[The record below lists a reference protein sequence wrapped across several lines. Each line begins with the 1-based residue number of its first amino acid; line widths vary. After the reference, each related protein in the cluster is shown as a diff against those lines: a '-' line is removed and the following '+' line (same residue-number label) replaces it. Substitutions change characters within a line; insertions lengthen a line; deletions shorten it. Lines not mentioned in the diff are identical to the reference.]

1 MGNLGGALR
10 DPLPQAHDS
19 QHNNCETHLRCVGV
33 HLALLLGR
41 ICCNNTPQLIYALT
55 IGMHMVLFLV
65 WGIL

>member
-10 DPLPQAHDS
+10 GPLPQAHDS
-19 QHNNCETHLRCVGV
+19 QYNHWETHLCASEV
-33 HLALLLGR
+33 HLALLLSR
-41 ICCNNTPQLIYALT
+41 ICCNNTPQLIHALT